1 MSSESWFNGKVMDI
15 FHVSVASKSRHDISF
30 IEQSFK
36 KPLAGFQ
43 TKPPANA
50 IAMLRWQ
57 GAVVRR
63 SARPLHE
70 VCDVLLAVSG

>member
-1 MSSESWFNGKVMDI
+1 MSCEFWSNGKGMDI
-15 FHVSVASKSRHDISF
+15 FHVSAASKNRHDISF
-30 IEQSFK
+30 IEQSLK
-36 KPLAGFQ
+36 KPLAAFQ

-50 IAMLRWQ
+50 FAMLRWQ